1 MKPLLRVL
9 LIVDALTLLGF
20 GVLFVLTPWTS
31 VYDALQLVQTQPAL
45 VGQAFG
51 VVLLGFAWL
60 ALRAAFH
67 GEMTVPVGRT
77 AGHVNWIAGVLMLVW
92 LIGLRTPRLTGFGQ
106 LVAGAV
112 GVWLIILGLGGARLA
127 GAVRKRAKGAGKGQL
142 QAQAQGPAKGQP
154 AEGPVQQREVRK
166 PATERPER
174 RDEPVA
180 YAKPGFM
187 RAMPWGGAREA
198 QRPAAPVEPVMD
210 VPTVTPAA
218 APPVTPVTP
227 PPASAAQADEARRTA
242 RDEAADAPRPPLRG

>member
-20 GVLFVLTPWTS
+20 GVLFVLTPWTL
-31 VYDALQLVQTQPAL
+31 VYNALQLVQTQPAL

-67 GEMTVPVGRT
+67 GEMPVPVGRT
-77 AGHVNWIAGVLMLVW
+77 VGHVNWIAGVLMLVW
-92 LIGLRTPRLTGFGQ
+92 MIGLRAPRLTGFGQ

-127 GAVRKRAKGAGKGQL
+127 GAVRKRQKGQ
-142 QAQAQGPAKGQP
+142 ASGSAT
-154 AEGPVQQREVRK
+154 QQRKVAKE
-166 PATERPER
+166 PPER
-174 RDEPVA
+174 REEPVS
-180 YAKPGFM
+180 YAKPGFLRTM
-187 RAMPWGGAREA
+187 AWGGANESK
-198 QRPAAPVEPVMD
+198 RPAAPAEPVVE
-210 VPTVTPAA
+210 VPTATPAA
-218 APPVTPVTP
+218 APPVTPRPSTVTP
-227 PPASAAQADEARRTA
+227 SPASQAQAQEARQAA

>member
-20 GVLFVLTPWTS
+20 GVLFVLTPWTL

-77 AGHVNWIAGVLMLVW
+77 VGHVNWIAGVLMLVW
-92 LIGLRTPRLTGFGQ
+92 LIGLRAPRLTGFGQ

-127 GAVRKRAKGAGKGQL
+127 GAVRKRQKGLASGSS
-142 QAQAQGPAKGQP
+142 A
-154 AEGPVQQREVRK
+154 QQRKVAEK
-166 PATERPER
+166 ERLER

-180 YAKPGFM
+180 YAKPGFLRTM
-187 RAMPWGGAREA
+187 AWGGAREA
-198 QRPAAPVEPVMD
+198 KRPPAPVEPVVE

-218 APPVTPVTP
+218 VPPVTPRPSTVM
-227 PPASAAQADEARRTA
+227 PPATSTAQAQEARQTA
-242 RDEAADAPRPPLRG
+242 RDEVADAPRPPLRG

>member
-20 GVLFVLTPWTS
+20 GVLFVLTPWTQ

-51 VVLLGFAWL
+51 VLLLGFAWL

-77 AGHVNWIAGVLMLVW
+77 VGHVNWIAGVLMLVW
-92 LIGLRTPRLTGFGQ
+92 LIGVRSPQLTGFGQ

-112 GVWLIILGLGGARLA
+112 GVWLIVLGLGGARLA
-127 GAVRKRAKGAGKGQL
+127 GLVRKRERTT
-142 QAQAQGPAKGQP
+142 P
-154 AEGPVQQREVRK
+154 AEAAAQRREAREARK
-166 PATERPER
+166 AAKAR
-174 RDEPVA
+174 REEPVT
-180 YAKPGFM
+180 YAKPEAP
-187 RAMPWGGAREA
+187 RAAWGGAQEA
-198 QRPAAPVEPVMD
+198 KRPAAPVEPVVE

-218 APPVTPVTP
+218 VPPVPP
-227 PPASAAQADEARRTA
+227 PPASAAQAQGAREAA
-242 RDEAADAPRPPLRG
+242 RDEAAAAPRPPLRG

>member
-20 GVLFVLTPWTS
+20 GVLFVLTPWTL

-77 AGHVNWIAGVLMLVW
+77 VGHVNWIAGVLMLVW
-92 LIGLRTPRLTGFGQ
+92 LIGVRSPQLTGFGQ

-127 GAVRKRAKGAGKGQL
+127 GLVRKRERTT
-142 QAQAQGPAKGQP
+142 P
-154 AEGPVQQREVRK
+154 AEAAAQRREAREARK
-166 PATERPER
+166 AALAR
-174 RDEPVA
+174 REEPVT
-180 YAKPGFM
+180 YAKPEAA
-187 RAMPWGGAREA
+187 RTAWGGAQEA
-198 QRPAAPVEPVMD
+198 KRPAAPVEPVVE

-218 APPVTPVTP
+218 APPVPP
-227 PPASAAQADEARRTA
+227 PPASAAQAQEAREAA
-242 RDEAADAPRPPLRG
+242 RDEAAAAPRPPLRG

>member
-20 GVLFVLTPWTS
+20 GVLFVLTPWTLI
-31 VYDALQLVQTQPAL
+31 YDALQLVQTQPAL

-77 AGHVNWIAGVLMLVW
+77 VGHVNWIAGVLMLVW
-92 LIGLRTPRLTGFGQ
+92 LIGLRAPRLTGLGQ

-112 GVWLIILGLGGARLA
+112 GVWLIVLGLGGARLA
-127 GAVRKRAKGAGKGQL
+127 GAVRKRQKGLADGSL
-142 QAQAQGPAKGQP
+142 AQ
-154 AEGPVQQREVRK
+154 ERK
-166 PATERPER
+166 AATERAAR
-174 RDEPVA
+174 RDEPA
-180 YAKPGFM
+180 TYAKPGFLRTM
-187 RAMPWGGAREA
+187 AWGGAREA
-198 QRPAAPVEPVMD
+198 KRPVAPVEPVVE

-218 APPVTPVTP
+218 VPPLVPIVPVSPASPLAPRPSTVTP
-227 PPASAAQADEARRTA
+227 PTVSPAQAQEARQAA

>member
-20 GVLFVLTPWTS
+20 GVLFVLTPWS
-31 VYDALQLVQTQPAL
+31 LVYNALQLVQTQPAL

-77 AGHVNWIAGVLMLVW
+77 VGHVNWIAGVLMLVW
-92 LIGLRTPRLTGFGQ
+92 LIGVRSPQLTGLGQ

-112 GVWLIILGLGGARLA
+112 GVWLIVLGLGGARLA
-127 GAVRKRAKGAGKGQL
+127 ALVRKRERTT
-142 QAQAQGPAKGQP
+142 P
-154 AEGPVQQREVRK
+154 AEAAAQRREAREARK
-166 PATERPER
+166 TAKAR
-174 RDEPVA
+174 REEPVT
-180 YAKPGFM
+180 YAKPGAP
-187 RAMPWGGAREA
+187 RTAWGGAQEA
-198 QRPAAPVEPVMD
+198 KRPAAPVEPVVE

-218 APPVTPVTP
+218 VPPVTPRPSPVTP
-227 PPASAAQADEARRTA
+227 PASPVQAQEARQAA

>member
-20 GVLFVLTPWTS
+20 GVLFVLTPWTL
-31 VYDALQLVQTQPAL
+31 VYNALQLVQTQPAL

-67 GEMTVPVGRT
+67 GEMTLPVGRT
-77 AGHVNWIAGVLMLVW
+77 VGHVNWIAGVLMLVW
-92 LIGLRTPRLTGFGQ
+92 MIGLRAPRLTGLGQ

-112 GVWLIILGLGGARLA
+112 GVWLIVLGLGGVRLA
-127 GAVRKRAKGAGKGQL
+127 GAVRKRVKEQAAGGSTR
-142 QAQAQGPAKGQP
+142 
-154 AEGPVQQREVRK
+154 QREARK
-166 PATERPER
+166 VAKERSER
-174 RDEPVA
+174 RDEPVT

-187 RAMPWGGAREA
+187 RSMPWGGAREA
-198 QRPAAPVEPVMD
+198 REAQRSAAPLEPVVE

-218 APPVTPVTP
+218 VPPVTPAPVPPVTP
-227 PPASAAQADEARRTA
+227 PPASAARADEARRTA

>member
-9 LIVDALTLLGF
+9 LVVDALTLLGF
-20 GVLFVLTPWTS
+20 GVLFVLTPWAQ
-31 VYDALQLVQTQPAL
+31 VYDALQLVQTQPAV

-77 AGHVNWIAGVLMLVW
+77 VGHVNWIAGVLMLVW
-92 LIGLRTPRLTGFGQ
+92 LIGLRAPRLTGLGQ

-127 GAVRKRAKGAGKGQL
+127 GAVRKRQKGLANG
-142 QAQAQGPAKGQP
+142 ASA
-154 AEGPVQQREVRK
+154 QQRKAEK
-166 PATERPER
+166 QRPER
-174 RDEPVA
+174 RDEPVT
-180 YAKPGFM
+180 YAKPGFLG
-187 RAMPWGGAREA
+187 AMAWGGAREA
-198 QRPAAPVEPVMD
+198 KRPAAPVEPVVE

-218 APPVTPVTP
+218 VAPVTPRPAPVTP
-227 PPASAAQADEARRTA
+227 PPASTAQAQEARQAA

>member
-20 GVLFVLTPWTS
+20 GVLFVLTPWTL
-31 VYDALQLVQTQPAL
+31 VYNALQLVQTQPAL

-77 AGHVNWIAGVLMLVW
+77 VGHVNWIAGVLMLVW
-92 LIGLRTPRLTGFGQ
+92 LIGLRAPRLTGFGQ

-127 GAVRKRAKGAGKGQL
+127 GAVRKRQKGQ
-142 QAQAQGPAKGQP
+142 ASGGSA
-154 AEGPVQQREVRK
+154 QQRKAQKAQPVGRE
-166 PATERPER
+166 
-174 RDEPVA
+174 EPVS
-180 YAKPGFM
+180 YAKPGFLRTM
-187 RAMPWGGAREA
+187 AWGGAQEA
-198 QRPAAPVEPVMD
+198 RRPAAPVEPVVE

-218 APPVTPVTP
+218 VPPVAPRPSSVTAP
-227 PPASAAQADEARRTA
+227 SASPAQAQEARQAA

>member
-20 GVLFVLTPWTS
+20 GVLFVLTPWTV
-31 VYDALQLVQTQPAL
+31 VYNALQLEQTQPAL

-77 AGHVNWIAGVLMLVW
+77 VGHVNWIAGVLMLVW
-92 LIGLRTPRLTGFGQ
+92 LIGLRAPRLTGFGQ

-127 GAVRKRAKGAGKGQL
+127 GAVRQRQKEQASGSSAQRRKAAKDEREL
-142 QAQAQGPAKGQP
+142 REQP
-154 AEGPVQQREVRK
+154 VS
-166 PATERPER
+166 
-174 RDEPVA
+174 
-180 YAKPGFM
+180 YAKPGFL
-187 RAMPWGGAREA
+187 RTVAWGGANEPK
-198 QRPAAPVEPVMD
+198 RPAAPVEPAVEA
-210 VPTVTPAA
+210 PTVTPAA
-218 APPVTPVTP
+218 VPPVTPRASTVP
-227 PPASAAQADEARRTA
+227 PPAAGPAQAEEARLAA

>member
-20 GVLFVLTPWTS
+20 GVLFVLTPWTL
-31 VYDALQLVQTQPAL
+31 VYNALQLVQTQPAL

-77 AGHVNWIAGVLMLVW
+77 VGHVNWIAGVLMLVW
-92 LIGLRTPRLTGFGQ
+92 LIGLRAPQLTGFGQ

-127 GAVRKRAKGAGKGQL
+127 GAVRKRQKGQ
-142 QAQAQGPAKGQP
+142 ASGNSA
-154 AEGPVQQREVRK
+154 QQRKAER
-166 PATERPER
+166 ARPER
-174 RDEPVA
+174 RGEPVT
-180 YAKPGFM
+180 YAKPGFLRTM
-187 RAMPWGGAREA
+187 AWGGAREA
-198 QRPAAPVEPVMD
+198 KRPAAAVEPVVE

-218 APPVTPVTP
+218 VPPVTTRPSTITP
-227 PPASAAQADEARRTA
+227 PAASTAQAQEARQAA

>member
-20 GVLFVLTPWTS
+20 GVLFVLTPSTL
-31 VYDALQLVQTQPAL
+31 VYNALQLVQTQPAL

-77 AGHVNWIAGVLMLVW
+77 VGHVNWIAGVLMLVW
-92 LIGLRTPRLTGFGQ
+92 LIGLRAPQLTGLGQ

-112 GVWLIILGLGGARLA
+112 GVWLILLGLGGVRLA
-127 GAVRKRAKGAGKGQL
+127 GAVRKRQKGQ
-142 QAQAQGPAKGQP
+142 ASGNA
-154 AEGPVQQREVRK
+154 VQQRK
-166 PATERPER
+166 AAKAQPER
-174 RDEPVA
+174 RDEPVT
-180 YAKPGFM
+180 YAKPGFLKTM
-187 RAMPWGGAREA
+187 AWGGAREA
-198 QRPAAPVEPVMD
+198 KRPAAPVEPVVE

-218 APPVTPVTP
+218 VPPVTPRPATVA
-227 PPASAAQADEARRTA
+227 PPAASAVQAQEARQAA

>member
-20 GVLFVLTPWTS
+20 GVLFVLTPWTL

-77 AGHVNWIAGVLMLVW
+77 VGHVNWIAGVLMLVW
-92 LIGLRTPRLTGFGQ
+92 LIGLRAPRLTGFGQ

-127 GAVRKRAKGAGKGQL
+127 GAVRKRQKGQ
-142 QAQAQGPAKGQP
+142 ASGSSA
-154 AEGPVQQREVRK
+154 QQRKAEK
-166 PATERPER
+166 ERLER
-174 RDEPVA
+174 RVEPVT
-180 YAKPGFM
+180 YAKPGFLGTM
-187 RAMPWGGAREA
+187 AWGGAREA
-198 QRPAAPVEPVMD
+198 KRPAAPVEPVVE

-218 APPVTPVTP
+218 VPPVTPRSSTVV
-227 PPASAAQADEARRTA
+227 PPAASTAQAQEARQTA

>member
-20 GVLFVLTPWTS
+20 GVLFVLTPWTL

-67 GEMTVPVGRT
+67 GEMTLPVGRT
-77 AGHVNWIAGVLMLVW
+77 VGHVNWIAGVLMLVW
-92 LIGLRTPRLTGFGQ
+92 LIGLRAPRLTGFGQ
-106 LVAGAV
+106 LAAGAV
-112 GVWLIILGLGGARLA
+112 GVWLIVLGLGGVRLA
-127 GAVRKRAKGAGKGQL
+127 GAVRKRQKGQ
-142 QAQAQGPAKGQP
+142 ASGSSA
-154 AEGPVQQREVRK
+154 QQRKVEK
-166 PATERPER
+166 AQPER
-174 RDEPVA
+174 REEPVS

-187 RAMPWGGAREA
+187 RTMAWGGAKGA
-198 QRPAAPVEPVMD
+198 KRPAAPVEPVVE

-218 APPVTPVTP
+218 VPPVAPRPSPVTP
-227 PPASAAQADEARRTA
+227 PPASPAQAREARQAA

>member
-20 GVLFVLTPWTS
+20 GVLFVLTPWTL
-31 VYDALQLVQTQPAL
+31 VYNALQLVQTQPAL

-77 AGHVNWIAGVLMLVW
+77 VGHVNWIAGVLMLVW
-92 LIGLRTPRLTGFGQ
+92 LIGVRSPQLTGFGQ

-112 GVWLIILGLGGARLA
+112 GVWLIVLGLGGARLA
-127 GAVRKRAKGAGKGQL
+127 GLVRKRERTTPAAAAAQRREAREARKAAKAR
-142 QAQAQGPAKGQP
+142 
-154 AEGPVQQREVRK
+154 RE
-166 PATERPER
+166 
-174 RDEPVA
+174 EPVT
-180 YAKPGFM
+180 YAKPGPA
-187 RAMPWGGAREA
+187 RTAWGGAREPN
-198 QRPAAPVEPVMD
+198 RPAAPVEPVVE

-218 APPVTPVTP
+218 VPTVTPRPSPVTP
-227 PPASAAQADEARRTA
+227 PPASPAQAQEARQAA

>member
-20 GVLFVLTPWTS
+20 GVLFVLTPWTL

-77 AGHVNWIAGVLMLVW
+77 VGHVNWIAGVLMLVW
-92 LIGLRTPRLTGFGQ
+92 LIGVRSPQLTGFGQ

-127 GAVRKRAKGAGKGQL
+127 GLVRKRERTT
-142 QAQAQGPAKGQP
+142 P
-154 AEGPVQQREVRK
+154 AEAAAQRREARGARK
-166 PATERPER
+166 AALAR
-174 RDEPVA
+174 REEPVT
-180 YAKPGFM
+180 YAKPEAP
-187 RAMPWGGAREA
+187 RTAWGGAQEA
-198 QRPAAPVEPVMD
+198 KRPAAPVEPVVE

-218 APPVTPVTP
+218 VPPVTP
-227 PPASAAQADEARRTA
+227 PPASPAQAQEAREAA
-242 RDEAADAPRPPLRG
+242 RDEAAAAPRPPLRG

>member
-20 GVLFVLTPWTS
+20 GVLFVLTPWTL
-31 VYDALQLVQTQPAL
+31 VYDALQLVQTRPAL

-67 GEMTVPVGRT
+67 GEMTLPVGRT
-77 AGHVNWIAGVLMLVW
+77 VGHVNWIAGVLMLVW
-92 LIGLRTPRLTGFGQ
+92 LIGLRAPQLTGFGQ

-112 GVWLIILGLGGARLA
+112 GVWMIVLGLGGVRLA
-127 GAVRKRAKGAGKGQL
+127 GAVRKRQKGQ
-142 QAQAQGPAKGQP
+142 ASGSST
-154 AEGPVQQREVRK
+154 QQRKAEK
-166 PATERPER
+166 AQSDR
-174 RDEPVA
+174 REEPVS
-180 YAKPGFM
+180 YAKPGFLRTM
-187 RAMPWGGAREA
+187 AWGGAQEA
-198 QRPAAPVEPVMD
+198 KRPAAPVEPVVE

-218 APPVTPVTP
+218 VPPVTPRPAPVTP
-227 PPASAAQADEARRTA
+227 PPASPAQAREARQTA

>member
-20 GVLFVLTPWTS
+20 GVLFVLTPWS
-31 VYDALQLVQTQPAL
+31 LVYNALQLVQTQPAL

-77 AGHVNWIAGVLMLVW
+77 VGHVNWIAGVLMLVW
-92 LIGLRTPRLTGFGQ
+92 LIGVRSPQLTGFGQ

-112 GVWLIILGLGGARLA
+112 GVWLIVLGLGGARLA
-127 GAVRKRAKGAGKGQL
+127 GLVRKRERTT
-142 QAQAQGPAKGQP
+142 P
-154 AEGPVQQREVRK
+154 AEAAAQRREAREARK
-166 PATERPER
+166 AAKAR
-174 RDEPVA
+174 REEPVT
-180 YAKPGFM
+180 YAKPGAP
-187 RAMPWGGAREA
+187 RTAWGGAQEA
-198 QRPAAPVEPVMD
+198 KRPAAPVEPVVE

-218 APPVTPVTP
+218 VPPVTPRPSPVTP
-227 PPASAAQADEARRTA
+227 PASPVQAQEARQAA